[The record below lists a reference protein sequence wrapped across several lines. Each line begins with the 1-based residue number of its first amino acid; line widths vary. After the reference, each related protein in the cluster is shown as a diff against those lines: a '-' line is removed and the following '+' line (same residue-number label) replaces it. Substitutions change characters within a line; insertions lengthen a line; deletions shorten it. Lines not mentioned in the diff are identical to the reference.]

1 MDQPTV
7 PMRSPQPMN
16 ERIRASFTRNVPLT
30 ILVIVLLVALIGGAI
45 FGIVYASRQPRPTY
59 ATAHTGDVIV
69 SLSATSS
76 IQATTYQA
84 DFPLD
89 GVVSEIDVADGQQVH
104 KGETLAKLN
113 PAPFQSALTT
123 AQNGESAAQ
132 QSLSAAQNAQNQAQT
147 AVSSANSAVSAQQS
161 YAQVQCASQPND
173 PDACAAANAAI
184 ARAQAQLDAASAQ
197 LAAAQAQVAKTQ
209 NSATTAHTAT
219 QQAQAALTDTTL
231 TAPHDGV
238 VTTINGAVGGRPG
251 ATPSGI
257 ASFIT
262 IMDTSAPLASALVSY
277 RDIGGVH
284 VGQAATFR
292 VAQASSSTVFTGA
305 VTGVSPQG
313 HGSGASL
320 SYPVYFKV
328 DPASLG
334 DTTLLP
340 GMTADTRIITHARY
354 HVLVIAN
361 SAISYARDNA
371 PANGSGVLTAKQI
384 SAARAQANALAEN
397 VVTSG
402 FDVKDDPITPSYLV
416 GFQKGAYVAIP
427 VVLGLSDSQQTEVVA
442 GLKSG
447 EQVVSGQRGIFG

>member
-1 MDQPTV
+1 
-7 PMRSPQPMN
+7 MN
-16 ERIRASFTRNVPLT
+16 ERASAAFRRSLPLR
-30 ILVIVLLVALIGGAI
+30 ILAIVLLVALIGGAV

-59 ATAHTGDVIV
+59 ATAHVGDVT
-69 SLSATSS
+69 LSIQATSA

-84 DFPLD
+84 DFPVD
-89 GVVSEIDVADGQQVH
+89 GVLSEIDVTAGQRVH

-123 AQNGESAAQ
+123 AQNSESAAQ
-132 QSLSAAQNAQNQAQT
+132 QSLSAAQNAQSQAQS
-147 AVSSANSAVSAQQS
+147 AVDSASSAVSAQQS

-184 ARAQAQLDAASAQ
+184 TRAQAQLSAANAQ
-197 LAAAQAQVAKTQ
+197 FAAAQVQVAKTR
-209 NSATTAHTAT
+209 NSADSAHTTT
-219 QQAQAALTDTTL
+219 QQAQTTLADTTL

-238 VTTINGAVGGRPG
+238 VTTVNGAVGGRPG
-251 ATPSGI
+251 ATPTGL

-277 RDIGGVH
+277 RDIGSVH

-292 VAQASSSTVFTGA
+292 VAQASSSDIFTGA

-320 SYPVYFKV
+320 SYPVYFAV

-334 DTTLLP
+334 ETTLLP
-340 GMTADTRIITHARY
+340 GMTADTRIITRARY

-361 SAISYARDNA
+361 SAISYAHENA
-371 PANGSGVLTAKQI
+371 PEDGSGVLTAKQI
-384 SAARAQANALAEN
+384 SAARAQANALAESA
-397 VVTSG
+397 VASG
-402 FDVKDDPITPSYLV
+402 FDVKDDPITPAYLV
-416 GFQKGAYVAIP
+416 GFQKGAYIAIP
-427 VVLGLSDSQQTEVVA
+427 VVLGLSDGQQTEVVA
-442 GLKSG
+442 GLKAG
-447 EQVVSGQRGIFG
+447 QQVVNGQRGIFG